1 MNPPAGGTP
10 GQPDDDA
17 TARLS
22 MPPRSNTPPRRLRS
36 SDLLAGDNEVE
47 IQHDT
52 QVYRL
57 RRTSLG
63 KLILTK

>member
-1 MNPPAGGTP
+1 M
-10 GQPDDDA
+10 
-17 TARLS
+17 
-22 MPPRSNTPPRRLRS
+22 RSI
-36 SDLLAGDNEVE
+36 DLLAGDDEIE